1 MNVLVHFFD
10 EWSDFRVQEYNSLL
24 ELFGVPSSFY
34 LRREPGDSGA
44 FVCTRLPS
52 EEVATE
58 ICRRA
63 VLVKGIYELWGHGT
77 SFDSMV
83 VAVRQRHALGSS
95 ELPRLAPAGKS
106 WCIGV
111 SAYCRTLAQ
120 GHKDALRLSFQ
131 FIDFSGPVVLE
142 NPELFVGVLLDFSGR
157 ADSEEGLL
165 QKGSELEQEGVE
177 KVLSRL
183 PPEPPVNSHPW
194 PHPQVP
200 CYCGRLLAKGG
211 MRDELRKYDLKKRL
225 YLGPTTLDHSLA
237 LIMANISGV
246 KRGSMALDPFVGT
259 ASILIALSH
268 FGAHCTGMD
277 IDVRVLK
284 GAMYAGST
292 RHQIDEG
299 HDVEGAGGAGGERS
313 VGPVPGPKRDIFET
327 FRSYNLESPELLRM
341 DIHLL
346 DRHVTQ
352 TLASVFDVIVT
363 DPPYGIRAGGRKSG
377 KTNGCTYSIPA
388 ENRPDHIPSTQNYP
402 VEEVMLDLLHAAA
415 RLLKLGGSLCYLI
428 PTSFDFE
435 VEDLPKHPCLAL
447 KRLCHQ
453 GLSTRHGRHMVLMHK
468 ISEYTEALAAEF
480 DVYRKAVIAGECPD
494 GFGKLLGKLELA
506 LASGGFENDA
516 VVKIAS
522 KGAMRRKESA
532 KARRTNSYAGPFNGR
547 PRHKAKESL
556 DAP

>member
-1 MNVLVHFFD
+1 MEVLIHFFD
-10 EWSDFRVQEYNSLL
+10 EWSDFRIQEYNSLL
-24 ELFGVPSSFY
+24 DLFGVPSSFQ
-34 LRREPGDSGA
+34 LSESGDSGA
-44 FVCTRLPS
+44 FVCARLPS
-52 EEVATE
+52 EEVAKE

-63 VLVKGIYELWGHGT
+63 VLVRGIYELWGHGT

-83 VAVRQRHALGSS
+83 VAVRHRHALGSS
-95 ELPRLAPAGKS
+95 ADSDVPRLAPAGKS

-165 QKGSELEQEGVE
+165 EQGGEVEEEGGVE
-177 KVLSRL
+177 KVLSLL
-183 PPEPPVNSHPW
+183 PPEPPANSR
-194 PHPQVP
+194 PQVP

-292 RHQIDEG
+292 RHQTDEG
-299 HDVEGAGGAGGERS
+299 HDVGGGSEGPG
-313 VGPVPGPKRDIFET
+313 PGPKRDIFEN
-327 FRSYNLESPELLRM
+327 FRSYNLELPELLRM

-468 ISEYTEALAAEF
+468 ISEYTEALAEEF
-480 DVYRKAVIAGECPD
+480 DAYRKAVIAGECPN

-506 LASGGFENDA
+506 LAAGGFENDA

-522 KGAMRRKESA
+522 KGAIRRKESA
-532 KARRTNSYAGPFNGR
+532 KARRTNTYAGPFNGR
-547 PRHKAKESL
+547 PPSQKG
-556 DAP
+556 